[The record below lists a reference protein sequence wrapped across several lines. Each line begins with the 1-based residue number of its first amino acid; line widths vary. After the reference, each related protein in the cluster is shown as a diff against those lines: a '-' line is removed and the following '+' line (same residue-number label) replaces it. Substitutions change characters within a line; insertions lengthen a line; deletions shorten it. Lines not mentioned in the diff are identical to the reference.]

1 MIPAMT
7 NRRWISPPPTFMTNP
22 SSQKAISA
30 TIIIQSILP
39 IFFTP
44 SKWYSE
50 FTRKLDFVNCLMN
63 DLSLNGQGM
72 YILEVERLATPSMED
87 YIEQIYMQL
96 EARGE
101 ARVSDVAEAL
111 SVLPSSVTKMAQRL
125 DREGYVIYERYRGLE
140 LTEKGLT
147 FGKKL
152 VRRHE
157 LLEQFLRIIGVEEK
171 NIYQDVEGIEHH
183 LSWNAM
189 DRITD
194 LVEAMK
200 EDDGF
205 VQRLK
210 ERQSF

>member
-1 MIPAMT
+1 M
-7 NRRWISPPPTFMTNP
+7 
-22 SSQKAISA
+22 
-30 TIIIQSILP
+30 
-39 IFFTP
+39 
-44 SKWYSE
+44 Y
-50 FTRKLDFVNCLMN
+50 
-63 DLSLNGQGM
+63 DLSSNGQGM

-87 YIEQIYMQL
+87 YIEQIYLQL

-125 DREGYVIYERYRGLE
+125 AREEYVVYERYKGLE

-200 EDDGF
+200 EDEGF
-205 VQRLK
+205 VRKLK